1 MQRLKRVWGQSIT
14 HKIAIILA
22 VVFLIVVIGG
32 YTGSWYFSWT
42 GLADYTKPPG
52 VTDRGKTLWDW
63 LELLIIPA
71 VLAGGAMWFSRAE
84 REAEREIASDR
95 LREAA
100 LQGYLDKMTE
110 LLLEKDLRTSEAD
123 DEARAVARARTLT
136 VLRQLDGERRAT
148 LLRFLYEAK
157 LINKDDT
164 VVDLHMADLSQADLI
179 MDNLSEANLS
189 WTSLREAYLIEANLS
204 KANLSEADLSK
215 ANLIGAD
222 LSGANLVRAGLCGA
236 NLIRADLSE
245 ANLRGA
251 NLSGANLDR
260 AKLSKADLIEANLIE
275 AYLSGADLS
284 GADLSEADLSGANLS
299 GAELNG
305 ADLSKITYDDNTTW
319 PDDFTP
325 PPDANKE

>member
-1 MQRLKRVWGQSIT
+1 MQRLKRLWGQSIT
-14 HKIAIILA
+14 NKIAIILA

-157 LINKDDT
+157 LINKDDA
-164 VVDLHMADLSQADLI
+164 VVELHMADLSQADLI

-189 WTSLREAYLIEANLS
+189 WTSLREAYLIEADLS

-222 LSGANLVRAGLCGA
+222 LSGANLVRASLSGA

-245 ANLRGA
+245 ANLSGA

-284 GADLSEADLSGANLS
+284 GANLSGANLS
-299 GAELNG
+299 K
-305 ADLSKITYDDNTTW
+305 ADLSEIIYDDHTKW
-319 PDDFTP
+319 PDNFTP
-325 PPDANKE
+325 PPDSIKE

>member
-1 MQRLKRVWGQSIT
+1 VN
-14 HKIAIILA
+14 KIVIILA

-32 YTGSWYFSWT
+32 YTGSWYFIWT
-42 GLADYTKPPG
+42 GLADYTKPPD
-52 VTDRGKTLWDW
+52 VDERGKTLWDW

-71 VLAGGAMWFSRAE
+71 VLAGGALWFNRAE
-84 REAEREIASDR
+84 RKAEREIADER

-110 LLLEKDLRTSEAD
+110 LLLEKDLRKSGAA

-164 VVDLHMADLSQADLI
+164 VVELHLADLSQAHLF
-179 MDNLSEANLS
+179 MDNLREANLS
-189 WTSLREAYLIEANLS
+189 WASLREAYLIEADLSEADLSWSSLREANLIGANLS
-204 KANLSEADLSK
+204 KANLVEASLCG

-222 LSGANLVRAGLCGA
+222 LSGANLRG
-236 NLIRADLSE
+236 ADLSR
-245 ANLRGA
+245 AT
-251 NLSGANLDR
+251 LDR

-275 AYLSGADLS
+275 AYLSGADLN
-284 GADLSEADLSGANLS
+284 GANLS
-299 GAELNG
+299 GADLSG
-305 ADLSKITYDDNTTW
+305 ADLHEIIFDSNTTW
-319 PDDFTP
+319 PDGFTP
-325 PPDANKE
+325 PSGAVKN

>member
-1 MQRLKRVWGQSIT
+1 MQRLKRLWGQSIT
-14 HKIAIILA
+14 NKIAIILA

-32 YTGSWYFSWT
+32 YTGSWYFGWT

-157 LINKDDT
+157 LINKDDA
-164 VVDLHMADLSQADLI
+164 VVELHMADLSQADLI

-189 WTSLREAYLIEANLS
+189 WTSLREAYLIEADLS

-222 LSGANLVRAGLCGA
+222 LSGANLVRASLSGA

-245 ANLRGA
+245 ANLSGA

-284 GADLSEADLSGANLS
+284 GANLSGANLS
-299 GAELNG
+299 K
-305 ADLSKITYDDNTTW
+305 ADLSEIIYDDHTKW
-319 PDDFTP
+319 PDNFTP
-325 PPDANKE
+325 PPDSIKE

>member
-14 HKIAIILA
+14 NKIAIILLIAFLIA
-22 VVFLIVVIGG
+22 VVGG
-32 YTGSWYFSWT
+32 YSGSWYFSWT

-95 LREAA
+95 LQEVA
-100 LQGYLDKMTE
+100 LQAYLDKMTE

-164 VVDLHMADLSQADLI
+164 VVELHMADLSQADLI

-189 WTSLREAYLIEANLS
+189 WTSLREAYLIEADLS
-204 KANLSEADLSK
+204 KANLSEADLSR

-222 LSGANLVRAGLCGA
+222 LSGANLVRAS
-236 NLIRADLSE
+236 LSE
-245 ANLRGA
+245 ANL
-251 NLSGANLDR
+251 SQ
-260 AKLSKADLIEANLIE
+260 
-275 AYLSGADLS
+275 
-284 GADLSEADLSGANLS
+284 
-299 GAELNG
+299 
-305 ADLSKITYDDNTTW
+305 ITYDDNTKW

-325 PPDANKE
+325 PPDANEE